1 MLHRRKGEIPIM
13 PENAFHSP
21 TGGTP
26 RSLVLLM
33 AVASGAVVAN
43 LYYSQPLLAEIAR
56 SIHIGESQAGIIPAL
71 TQIGYGLGLLF
82 LTPLGDQAERRRL
95 IVTLVLLAATALA
108 LTGAAP
114 SAAILLPLNLLVG
127 LLSCVPQIIVPFIA
141 ALSAP
146 VERSRNVGTVMS
158 GLLIGILLARTV
170 SGFIGEHLGWRT
182 VYFSA
187 SVVMVLLAVLLRLM
201 LPASRPENGPSY
213 LRLLASLPELLRK
226 LPVLQE
232 SALSGALLFAAFSVF
247 WSTLVFRLE
256 ALPFHLGAQAAGL
269 FGLAGAAGALAA
281 SLSGRLAD
289 RLGPSRIVM
298 GGCGL
303 VLFSWVLM
311 WLGDGSLWALAF
323 GAALL
328 DLGIQGA
335 HVANQARIFAHMPEA
350 RSRINTVYM
359 TSFFAG
365 GAIGSIAG
373 SYAWREAGWLGVCLL
388 GATLMGLALLSGFM
402 FARRSCGALESS
414 ICSGRR

>member
-1 MLHRRKGEIPIM
+1 
-13 PENAFHSP
+13 
-21 TGGTP
+21 
-26 RSLVLLM
+26 
-33 AVASGAVVAN
+33 
-43 LYYSQPLLAEIAR
+43 
-56 SIHIGESQAGIIPAL
+56 
-71 TQIGYGLGLLF
+71 
-82 LTPLGDQAERRRL
+82 
-95 IVTLVLLAATALA
+95 
-108 LTGAAP
+108 
-114 SAAILLPLNLLVG
+114 
-127 LLSCVPQIIVPFIA
+127 
-141 ALSAP
+141 
-146 VERSRNVGTVMS
+146 
-158 GLLIGILLARTV
+158 
-170 SGFIGEHLGWRT
+170 
-182 VYFSA
+182 
-187 SVVMVLLAVLLRLM
+187 
-201 LPASRPENGPSY
+201 
-213 LRLLASLPELLRK
+213 
-226 LPVLQE
+226 
-232 SALSGALLFAAFSVF
+232 VF